1 MYLDSNSNGNV
12 RPVEEVVLKK
22 PSQCF
27 CVIHTYMLMHI
38 LISHDPRKVEKAD
51 LYKPLVTH
59 TRFFVLNDVELAE
72 RKQT

>member
-51 LYKPLVTH
+51 L
-59 TRFFVLNDVELAE
+59 
-72 RKQT
+72 